1 MKIRIAPVVALATI
15 SMLAWANA
23 PAQDAGATFKTR
35 CAPCHGDQGQ
45 GKPNMAPKLVGTTK
59 DVTDI
64 LNKGGQPKAPHN
76 KPMNTLTAAQISALS
91 TYVKG
96 LK

>member
-1 MKIRIAPVVALATI
+1 MKIRIVLVAAFATI
-15 SMLAWANA
+15 SMLAWTNA
-23 PAQDAGATFKTR
+23 PAQDGGATFKTR

-45 GKPNMAPKLVGTTK
+45 GKPGMAPKLVGTTQ
-59 DVTDI
+59 DVNNI
-64 LNKGGQPKAPHN
+64 LNKGGQPKSPHN